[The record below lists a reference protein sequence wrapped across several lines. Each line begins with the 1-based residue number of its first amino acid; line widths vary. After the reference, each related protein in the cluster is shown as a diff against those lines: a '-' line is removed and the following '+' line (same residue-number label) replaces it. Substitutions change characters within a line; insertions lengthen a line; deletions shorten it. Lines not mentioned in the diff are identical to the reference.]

1 MRRLGERA
9 VSNAKYMVTREI
21 GMALAVLSIWL
32 MSLLAPM
39 HQVSRLIGELSQA
52 GIITVSHWSLCVPL
66 DLDGDGPDGPVTLCP
81 AQGIGKSDMLVPMP
95 AVLLA
100 VAVPAVLLDG
110 FDLTPERFW
119 SRFQSEPGQPR
130 APPIHS

>member
-1 MRRLGERA
+1 
-9 VSNAKYMVTREI
+9 MVTREI

-39 HQVSRLIGELSQA
+39 HQVSRLIGELSQV
-52 GIITVSHWSLCVPL
+52 GIVTVSDWSLCVPL
-66 DLDGDGPDGPVTLCP
+66 DLDGDGPGGPLTLCP
-81 AQGIGKSDMLVPMP
+81 AQGVGKPDILAPMP
-95 AVLLA
+95 AVLL
-100 VAVPAVLLDG
+100 VATVPAVLLDG

-119 SRFQSEPGQPR
+119 SRFQSQPGQPP